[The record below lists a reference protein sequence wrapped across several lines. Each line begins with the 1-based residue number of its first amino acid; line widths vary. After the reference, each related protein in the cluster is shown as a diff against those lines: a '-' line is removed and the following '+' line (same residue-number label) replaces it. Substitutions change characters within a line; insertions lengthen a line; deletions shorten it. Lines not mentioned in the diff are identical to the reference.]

1 MKTLTMLSI
10 AIATTLATHLALAD
24 TANQATSGMFMKGG
38 PGGGGHSARHEARMD
53 EKFATFD
60 LNQDGQLTVDE
71 VQVVHLDHF
80 KKIDADGNGFLT
92 LEEFKNG
99 APMFGAAMNG
109 NSPPGMQGR
118 SMGKDAFAQKL
129 EQNIQ
134 ARFTSLD
141 GNGDGQISQTEFMTI
156 LPIFDRFDC
165 DENGVV
171 TKNDFLQG
179 PCKMGPAMAPAAQK

>member
-38 PGGGGHSARHEARMD
+38 PGGGGNSARMD

-60 LNQDGQLTVDE
+60 LNQDGQLTVNE
-71 VQVVHLDHF
+71 VQAVHLDRF
-80 KKIDADGNGFLT
+80 KKMDTDGNGFLT

-99 APMFGAAMNG
+99 APRPPMFGATMSG

-118 SMGKDAFAQKL
+118 SMGKDAFAQRL

-179 PCKMGPAMAPAAQK
+179 PCKIGPAMAPAAAQ